1 MSRFRKN
8 IPSMSALLALEA
20 TARHRSVTLAAAEL
34 GVTQA
39 AVSRHI
45 GALEGELGQS
55 LFVRRHRA
63 IDPTPTCLVL
73 TTSLAD
79 SFTAIGRSIDA
90 ARLGDHP
97 REITIGTTLA
107 FSSLWLMPRLNAFR
121 AAVPM
126 AKIRLLARDS
136 RIGLDAGEADVVVRF
151 GVPPFDDGRALAA
164 RRDVIMPVC
173 SPAFA
178 ARIADPQAFLAAPSD
193 LIENDVTDRQWY
205 SWADWFARA
214 RPGQA
219 IAPPALLFNAY
230 TDVLEAARAG
240 QGVALGWGVLCE
252 RFLAD
257 GSLVRLGPCEV
268 RPDGTYTV
276 LLPRR
281 RESDPVAQMV
291 AQWLAGELEG

>member
-63 IDPTPTCLVL
+63 IDPTPTCLAL
-73 TTSLAD
+73 TASLAD

-90 ARLGDHP
+90 ARLGDRP

-151 GVPPFDDGRALAA
+151 GVPRSTTD
-164 RRDVIMPVC
+164 
-173 SPAFA
+173 
-178 ARIADPQAFLAAPSD
+178 APS
-193 LIENDVTDRQWY
+193 
-205 SWADWFARA
+205 
-214 RPGQA
+214 
-219 IAPPALLFNAY
+219 
-230 TDVLEAARAG
+230 
-240 QGVALGWGVLCE
+240 C
-252 RFLAD
+252 D
-257 GSLVRLGPCEV
+257 GA
-268 RPDGTYTV
+268 T
-276 LLPRR
+276 
-281 RESDPVAQMV
+281 
-291 AQWLAGELEG
+291 